1 MLGKLRYAIDEI
13 AANYDRQTWWQN
25 RAANRVVGPIQSRF
39 HKNDGIRVLDR
50 EWDTLLVLDACRA
63 DLFEEIADTDTY
75 DSYER
80 VYSAGSATH
89 EWTKANFRSPA
100 KTDCVYVTGN
110 PVVSRQVETAF
121 HCFLEPWRESF
132 DSEIGTVPPEGVT
145 EAALE
150 AREQF
155 PEKRLIVHYLQPLY
169 PFIGAPNLRYAAF
182 NGTEEVT
189 TEDVKQGATDIWEA
203 VGLGYEDADE
213 VWEAYGNNLQRVL
226 DTIEPLLNHDGR
238 TVVTSDH
245 GNNLGERMPLLPMRL
260 YGHPTGIH
268 HPALREVPWAV
279 IDGESVGDGDRQMT
293 VDVEEQLRSLGY
305 AD

>member
-1 MLGKLRYAIDEI
+1 
-13 AANYDRQTWWQN
+13 
-25 RAANRVVGPIQSRF
+25 
-39 HKNDGIRVLDR
+39 VLDR

-155 PEKRLIVHYLQPLY
+155 PKSASS
-169 PFIGAPNLRYAAF
+169 F
-182 NGTEEVT
+182 T
-189 TEDVKQGATDIWEA
+189 TSSHT
-203 VGLGYEDADE
+203 
-213 VWEAYGNNLQRVL
+213 
-226 DTIEPLLNHDGR
+226 T
-238 TVVTSDH
+238 
-245 GNNLGERMPLLPMRL
+245 
-260 YGHPTGIH
+260 
-268 HPALREVPWAV
+268 
-279 IDGESVGDGDRQMT
+279 
-293 VDVEEQLRSLGY
+293 RSLVRQIATRRSTGPRK
-305 AD
+305 